1 MATEPRARRGV
12 YIGLGANLGDPPAQ
26 LRDALRRLDAA
37 PGVRLLRTSRA
48 WRTPPWGVDA
58 QPPFTNA
65 VAELETTLGPPA
77 LLQCLLAVERAG
89 GRERGGARWGPR
101 LIDLDLL
108 LDGDAVV
115 DLPGCHVPHPR
126 LHERAFVLV
135 PLAELAPDAIVPG
148 AGRVSALLA
157 ALDPAGRAAFTPLP
171 DAIDPRAPGHP
182 SSTVPTRSP

>member
-1 MATEPRARRGV
+1 MATETGGRRGV

-26 LRDALRRLDAA
+26 LREALRRLAA
-37 PGVRLLRTSRA
+37 TPGVSLRRISRA

-65 VAELETTLGPPA
+65 VAELETTLGPAA

-89 GRERGGARWGPR
+89 GRERGGLRWGPR

-115 DLPGCHVPHPR
+115 DLPGCQVPHPR
-126 LHERAFVLV
+126 LRERAFVLV

-148 AGRVSALLA
+148 AGTVSVLLA
-157 ALDPAGRAAFTPLP
+157 ALDPAERAAVTPLA

-182 SSTVPTRSP
+182 SSTAPAR